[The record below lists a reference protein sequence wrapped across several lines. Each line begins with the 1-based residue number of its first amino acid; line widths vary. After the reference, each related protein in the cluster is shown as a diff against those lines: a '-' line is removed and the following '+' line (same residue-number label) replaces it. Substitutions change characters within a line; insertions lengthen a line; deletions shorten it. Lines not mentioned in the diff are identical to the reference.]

1 MPSMTQPAS
10 LAHLAAAARET
21 YVAFFA
27 GMVEATVEPGVEGMS
42 EVGVDLEDPGFLGGL
57 YRFDLVLRLPDDRA
71 VSLDFAMEVPHGQD
85 LPAFAEQ
92 VGALTLHV
100 FRLRWDDVVLHH
112 DLPDLPEDALE
123 GWFERWFNV
132 HEPEGEDEPFPS
144 DRLHS
149 ASVAPGAVSVDF
161 GTAPSAA
168 LVELVSLLEAAG
180 AKAVQIDASRDDA
193 EPDPDD
199 ETVEDVELDEDE
211 SVLDIVRRRGPLLN

>member
-1 MPSMTQPAS
+1 MTEAPS

-21 YVAFFA
+21 YVSFFA

-42 EVGVDLEDPGFLGGL
+42 EVGVDLEDPDFVGGL

-100 FRLRWDDVVLHH
+100 FRLRWDDVVVHH
-112 DLPDLPEDALE
+112 DLSDLPETALE
-123 GWFERWFNV
+123 GWFDRWFNV
-132 HEPEGEDEPFPS
+132 HEPEGEDDPFPS

-161 GTAPSAA
+161 GTAPPAA
-168 LVELVSLLEAAG
+168 LVELVSLLEEAG

-193 EPDPDD
+193 DVDPDD
-199 ETVEDVELDEDE
+199 ETLEDVDLDEE
-211 SVLDIVRRRGPLLN
+211 TSLLDLVRRRGPLLN

>member
-1 MPSMTQPAS
+1 MTEAPS
-10 LAHLAAAARET
+10 LASLAAAARET
-21 YVAFFA
+21 YLSFFA

-85 LPAFAEQ
+85 LPAFAER

-100 FRLRWDDVVLHH
+100 FRLRWDDVVVHH
-112 DLPDLPEDALE
+112 DLGDLPEDALE

-132 HEPEGEDEPFPS
+132 HEPEGEDDPFPA

-149 ASVAPGAVSVDF
+149 ASVATGAVSVDF

-168 LVELVSLLEAAG
+168 LVELVSLLEARG

-193 EPDPDD
+193 ETDPDD

-211 SVLDIVRRRGPLLN
+211 SLLDIVRRRGPLLN